1 MKKINLCLLFLLTS
15 CITIYAQRQY
25 GEILPMQT
33 MCPCETA
40 KFFRSRQDIQMTINP
55 FNMSRNCYIPL
66 AVPVSSEG
74 GYFFKKRKKKNKVS
88 YPKGSH
94 IIQF

>member
-1 MKKINLCLLFLLTS
+1 
-15 CITIYAQRQY
+15 
-25 GEILPMQT
+25 MQT

-74 GYFFKKRKKKNKVS
+74 AYFFKKKKKEKQGQLSQRVAYYSVLTPLSIKSIFISNFQYQNENKS
-88 YPKGSH
+88 K
-94 IIQF
+94 